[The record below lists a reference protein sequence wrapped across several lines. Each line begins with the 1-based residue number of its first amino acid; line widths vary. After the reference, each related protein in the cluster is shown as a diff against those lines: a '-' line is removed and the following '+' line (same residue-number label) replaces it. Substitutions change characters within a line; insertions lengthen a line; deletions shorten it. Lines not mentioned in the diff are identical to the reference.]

1 MALALGSRIGPYE
14 ITGML
19 GAGGMGEVYRA
30 RDGRLERQVAI
41 KVLPEHLVQD
51 HDARQRF
58 EREAKAVA
66 ALSHPNI
73 LAIHDFGSDH
83 DVIYAVTELLE
94 GQTLRQRLRGA
105 ALPWTKAVE
114 IAIALAEGLAAAHSK
129 GVIHRDLKPDNIFL
143 LSDGGAKIL
152 DFGLAHIQAPQPD
165 EAVTM
170 TQPGM
175 VMGTLGYMSP
185 EQLRGETVKAPSDI
199 FALGA
204 VLYEMLAGRRAFGGG
219 TAQDVLSA
227 TLRDDPPDLAGMI
240 PTIPGDLA
248 HIVSHCLEKNA
259 GERFQSARDL
269 AFALKTVASGGS
281 IARPS
286 REAID
291 SIAVLPFVNE
301 SRDPDV
307 DYLSDGVTETIINRL
322 TQLTGLRVTP
332 RSTVFHYKGR
342 AIDPQ
347 AAGRELGARVV
358 LAGRIL
364 QRGDTLVVGA
374 ELIDVARESQLW
386 GERFTRKLADIFS
399 IEEDLASKI
408 SESLRGTLTRDDK
421 RRLLRRATEDSEAY
435 RLYLRGRHAF
445 NQRTPASLQQGM
457 RYFAQAIERDAEY
470 ALAYSG
476 LCDSHSVLSY
486 IGVMH
491 PREGLPKCRDAATRA
506 VAIDDSLAEVHA
518 SLGVVRAFADWNWRD
533 AEREFRRA
541 IELDPRYVQARTWF
555 AFEVLAPL
563 GRLDEATA
571 QVRTALEAE
580 PLSSTLNLHAAMV
593 ALQGHRADD
602 AIEYARTILELDPG
616 FLFAHVWLGMAYE
629 LQHRY
634 DAAIAEFEKV
644 VQPLRDVAPGWQ
656 GLLAH
661 ALARAGRRSEAET
674 ILADLRQ
681 HAQRRYTDAVLQAV
695 AHVGLGQP
703 EEAIECLERAADD
716 RSPLL
721 VVSYPVLDP
730 LRSHPRFVRLM
741 ARLGL
746 PADPCGAS
754 RASSI

>member
-1 MALALGSRIGPYE
+1 
-14 ITGML
+14 ML

-30 RDGRLERQVAI
+30 RDVRLERQVAI
-41 KVLPEHLVQD
+41 KVLPEHLAHD

-83 DVIYAVTELLE
+83 GIVYAVTELLE
-94 GQTLRQRLRGA
+94 GQTLRERLRTA
-105 ALPWTKAVE
+105 ALPWPKAVE

-129 GVIHRDLKPDNIFL
+129 GVIHCDLKPDNVFL
-143 LSDGGAKIL
+143 LSDGRAKIL
-152 DFGLAHIQAPQPD
+152 DFGLAHAQVPQPD

-170 TQPGM
+170 TQPDM

-185 EQLRGETVKAPSDI
+185 EQLRGETARAPSDI

-219 TAQDVLSA
+219 TAQDVVAA
-227 TLRDDPPDLAGMI
+227 TLRDDPPDLADLS
-240 PTIPGDLA
+240 TSIPGDLA
-248 HIVSHCLEKNA
+248 CIVSHCLEKTA
-259 GERFQSARDL
+259 AERFQSAGDL
-269 AFALKTVASGGS
+269 AFALKTVTSGGRV
-281 IARPS
+281 ARPS
-286 REAID
+286 RTMID
-291 SIAVLPFVNE
+291 SIAVLPFVNA

-322 TQLTGLRVTP
+322 TQLPGLRVTP

-342 AIDPQ
+342 EIDPQ
-347 AAGRELGARVV
+347 AAGREIGARAV
-358 LAGRIL
+358 LTGRIL

-374 ELIDVARESQLW
+374 ELVDVARESQLW

-399 IEEDLASKI
+399 IEEELASKI
-408 SESLRGTLTRDDK
+408 SESLRGTLTRDDRQRLT
-421 RRLLRRATEDSEAY
+421 RRSTEDSEAY
-435 RLYLRGRHAF
+435 RFYLRGRHAF
-445 NQRTPASLQQGM
+445 NLRTPAGLQQGL

-476 LCDSHSVLSY
+476 LCDSYSVLSY

-491 PREGLPKCRDAATRA
+491 PREAWPKCRNAATRA

-518 SLGVVRAFADWNWRD
+518 SLGVVHAFADWNWSE
-533 AEREFRRA
+533 AQREFRRA

-571 QVRTALEAE
+571 QVQAALEAE
-580 PLSSTLNLHAAMV
+580 PLSSTFNLHAAMV
-593 ALQGHRADD
+593 ALQQHRTDD
-602 AIEYARTILELDPG
+602 AIEYARTALELDPG
-616 FLFAHVWLGMAYE
+616 FLFAHIWLGMAYQ
-629 LQHRY
+629 LQGGY
-634 DAAIAEFEKV
+634 TAAIAEFEKA
-644 VQPLRDVAPGWQ
+644 VQQLQEVAPGWR

-661 ALARAGRRSEAET
+661 ALARADRRGDAEM
-674 ILADLRQ
+674 IVANLRQ
-681 HAQRRYTDAVLQAV
+681 QAQRGYVDSVLQAV
-695 AHVGLGQP
+695 AHVGLNQA
-703 EEAIECLERAADD
+703 EEAIDCLERAVED
-716 RSPLL
+716 RSALL
-721 VVSYPVLDP
+721 VVGYPVLDP

-746 PADPCGAS
+746 PPDPRGAS
-754 RASSI
+754 RAWSP